1 MGLRLETSMADAHVT
16 IPVRLIFHSVPR
28 WRQLHSAAMARLCRF
43 LFLTVILF
51 RGVSL
56 CSAASAE
63 DNAFK
68 IASEKFNKGFWEF
81 AASDF
86 AAFVTNFPT
95 SFRVPDAILFEAEAV
110 MNNGKYDPG
119 IQLLTTNQFRA
130 GTLGDAFLYWIGQGH
145 LGNTNYAA
153 AARCFGQLTKDFP
166 ASQYRL
172 EAAVN
177 EATAYARMENWARVA
192 ELLSNANETFQQIS
206 ATVTNDLTARG
217 YLLLGEAN
225 LAQEKFES
233 ARKTVQLLGAF
244 NLKPEFAWRR
254 GYLESRIALA
264 ESGPTN
270 ALAIST
276 NLITLAN
283 AADSARLRAE
293 SQVLIAG
300 ILEKLKR
307 YDEAVATYEQ
317 NLSTNAPVDQQRV
330 SLLRITELS
339 LARNKIPDGIRRL
352 ETFWTQYPKAAAADT
367 VLLSLGELELKQAI
381 ASREISTNLLDQAVG
396 RFDTLLKEFP
406 GSPLVGKALLDKGW
420 CLWYAD
426 KIDQSE
432 QAFSTAAPRLAA
444 PEDQAEARFKLA
456 DTQFMQGNFSNALE
470 NYSLLINKYA
480 SVPSVKSNLLEQALY
495 QTVRTALAATNL
507 NTASDAVAK
516 ILDWYPTGFAGDRCL
531 FLVAE
536 GFAKNHQPAKAREL
550 LTAFETRSGNET
562 NALLPQVRLAVAR
575 TYEQEQNWTA
585 AITNY
590 DAWIASFSN
599 NPKLP
604 EAMFARAWATARS
617 GDETAA
623 LGRFTNFVAQ
633 YRTNELA
640 PRAQWWV
647 GDYYLRRGDS
657 SKAEESYQF
666 PAEWSRSELYLPA
679 QMMAG
684 RAAMARVL
692 GYRDAINYFTN
703 LANNSSCP
711 SDLRVQAMLAAG
723 DAYVSRTETGA
734 TNRPSDLEEAVRWF
748 KSVPAT
754 SSRAVAAWGSLGNCF
769 LELGNY
775 ESAAKYYN
783 DVIQSPAATLGA
795 QRQAKVGLGKI
806 AEAKANGKSG
816 AEQKAL
822 LKEALENYLN
832 AFWFDRDLRPGE
844 PNDFFWMQNAGWEAA
859 RLAETLDQWPQA
871 VNVYRQL
878 QTLPNL
884 SAQFQATLEKRI
896 ARAREHQVA
905 AKN

>member
-1 MGLRLETSMADAHVT
+1 MNVPLH
-16 IPVRLIFHSVPR
+16 PVFHSVPAR
-28 WRQLHSAAMARLCRF
+28 ARLHLAGMVRLCRF
-43 LFLTVILF
+43 IFLIVLLS

-86 AAFVTNFPT
+86 AAFVTNFPA
-95 SFRVPDAILFEAEAV
+95 SFRVPDAILFQSEAV
-110 MNNGKYDPG
+110 MNNGDFNRG

-145 LGNTNYAA
+145 LGNTNYAE
-153 AARCFGQLTKDFP
+153 AARCFGKLTKDFP
-166 ASQYRL
+166 ASNYRL

-177 EATAYARMENWARVA
+177 EAAAYGKMENWPRVA
-192 ELLSNANETFQQIS
+192 DLLSNTNETFQQIS

-225 LAQEKFES
+225 LARKNFDA
-233 ARKTVQLLGAF
+233 ARETVRLLGQF

-254 GYLESRIALA
+254 GYLECRVALA
-264 ESGPTN
+264 EGGATN

-283 AADSARLRAE
+283 TADSGRLRAE
-293 SQVLIAG
+293 SHVLIAS

-307 YDEAVATYEQ
+307 YDDAVATYEQ
-317 NLSTNAPVDQQRV
+317 NLSTNAPVDQQRI
-330 SLLRITELS
+330 SLLKITELS
-339 LARNKIPDGIRRL
+339 LAQNKISAGIGRL
-352 ETFWTQYPKAAAADT
+352 ETFWTQFPKSPAADT
-367 VLLSLGELELKQAI
+367 VLLSLGELQLKQAI
-381 ASREISTNLLDQAVG
+381 STRDVSTNLLDQAVN
-396 RFDTLLKEFP
+396 RFDTLLKEFS

-420 CLWYAD
+420 SLWYAD
-426 KIDQSE
+426 KIAASE

-456 DTQFMQGNFSNALE
+456 DAQFMQGNFTNALE

-480 SVPSVKSNLLEQALY
+480 EVPTVKSNLLEQALY
-495 QTVRTALAATNL
+495 QTVRAALAATNL
-507 NTASDAVAK
+507 AAASDAVAK
-516 ILDWYPTGFAGDRCL
+516 ILDWYPAGFAGDRCL

-536 GFAKNHQPAKAREL
+536 GFAKNHQPAKARDL
-550 LTAFETRSGNET
+550 LSDFETRFGNVT

-575 TYEQEQNWTA
+575 TYEQEQNWAA

-590 DAWIASFSN
+590 DAWIASFTKNS
-599 NPKLP
+599 KLP
-604 EAMFARAWATARS
+604 EALFARAWATARA
-617 GDETAA
+617 GQEAEA
-623 LGRFTNFVAQ
+623 LGMFTNFVARF
-633 YRTNELA
+633 RTNDLA

-692 GYRDAINYFTN
+692 GYRDAITYFTN
-703 LANNSSCP
+703 LANNASCP
-711 SDLRVQAMLAAG
+711 LDLRVQAMLAAG

-734 TNRPSDLEEAVRWF
+734 TNRPADLEEAVRWF
-748 KSVPAT
+748 KSVPA
-754 SSRAVAAWGSLGNCF
+754 SSARAVAAWGALGNCY
-769 LELGNY
+769 LELGNF
-775 ESAAKYYN
+775 EEAAKFYN
-783 DVIQSPAATLGA
+783 DVIQSPIAIIGA

-806 AEAKANGKSG
+806 AEAKAAGKTG
-816 AEQKAL
+816 AERNAL
-822 LKEALENYLN
+822 LKEALEDYLN
-832 AFWFDRDLRPGE
+832 AFWFERDLRPGE
-844 PNDFFWMQNAGWEAA
+844 PNDFFWTQNAGWEAA
-859 RLAETLDQWPQA
+859 RLAETLDQWTQA
-871 VNVYRQL
+871 VNVYRQI

-896 ARAREHQVA
+896 ARAREHLVA